1 MDKEK
6 IYISSIASD
15 ANSVANKYGL
25 GIEISE
31 YCTADNMDINYQE
44 TKEVV
49 SKSIQGIDRFTF
61 HGPFNELFPS
71 AIDTKVR
78 TLSMDRFH
86 QSYTL
91 AKTYKAQKIIFH
103 SGFYSNMY
111 YPCFFKE
118 RSIIFW
124 KEFMDSIDGSIEVV
138 IENVFDNDSNILKEI
153 IDEVNNPKLKLCLD
167 IGHANC
173 YTNISIVNWIKELN
187 TRISHFHIHNNDGK
201 MDLHN
206 TIDNGTINMKEVLE
220 AIEKYSPDATITLE
234 VFDSYKCIKWLIKE
248 GYIDE

>member
-1 MDKEK
+1 MDKNK
-6 IYISSIASD
+6 LYISSIASD
-15 ANSVANKYGL
+15 ANIVSNKYGL

-31 YCTADNMDINYQE
+31 YCTADNMDINYSE
-44 TKEVV
+44 TKVMVE
-49 SKSIQGIDRFTF
+49 SKIKGINKFTF

-71 AIDTKVR
+71 AIDTKAR
-78 TLSMDRFH
+78 KLAMDRFIE
-86 QSYTL
+86 SYNL
-91 AKTYKAQKIIFH
+91 SKKYSSKKIVFH
-103 SGFYSNMY
+103 SGFYGNMY
-111 YPCFFKE
+111 YPIFFKE

-124 KEFMDSIDGSIEVV
+124 REFMEKIDGSVEVV
-138 IENVFDNDSNILKEI
+138 IENVFDNDPDVLIDI
-153 IDEVNNPKLKLCLD
+153 IDEVNNLNLKLCLD

-173 YTNISIVNWIKELN
+173 YSNIGVVEWIKRLN
-187 TRISHFHIHNNDGK
+187 TRIGHYHIHNNDGK

-220 AIEKYSPDATITLE
+220 TIEKYSPNATITLE